1 MSPKTPAYIPSTYNF
16 KGTERAAGHTQFM
29 DFLDKDSKISGLQS
43 GNRK

>member
-29 DFLDKDSKISGLQS
+29 DFLDKESKIFG
-43 GNRK
+43 RK